1 MSDGQIK
8 ELGLYIHI
16 PFCVRK
22 CDYCDFLSAPADEET
37 KYNYVKALIAEIKS
51 YKQISAE
58 YLVKTVFIGGGT
70 PSSLKGEYIA
80 DIMNAVR
87 EVFLI
92 PGFEE
97 GLPEITMEVNP
108 GTLTP
113 DKLKHYNL
121 AGINRLSFGLQSVDN
136 RELKLLGRIHTYET
150 FLENYR
156 LAREIGF
163 HNINIDLMS
172 ALPGQTLTDWL
183 NTLNEVIQLN
193 PEHISA
199 YSLILEEGT
208 PFFSRYHEEDQDE
221 ELDRTIYART
231 KEVLERAGYFR
242 YEISNYAKPG
252 FESRHN
258 TSYWVRTDYLG
269 MGLGA
274 ASLLNNTRYQNTES
288 LAEYLGLSKDYHD
301 IRGSKDV
308 LSVSGQMEEFMFLG
322 LRMSKGIN
330 KIDFQ
335 NLFGTSI
342 ETVYGGVLNKSL
354 AEGLIDCKGDT
365 IYLTDKGIDLSNRV
379 LSGFLLDEV

>member
-37 KYNYVKALIAEIKS
+37 KYNYVKALLAEIKS
-51 YKQISAE
+51 YKQISGE

-70 PSSLKGEYIA
+70 PSSLKGEYIT

-92 PGFEE
+92 PGFEK

-113 DKLKHYNL
+113 DKLKLYKL
-121 AGINRLSFGLQSVDN
+121 AGINRLSFGLQSADN

-183 NTLNEVIQLN
+183 NTLNQVIQLK

-208 PFFSRYHEEDQDE
+208 PFFSRYQEEDQDE
-221 ELDRTIYART
+221 ELDRNIYART
-231 KEVLERAGYFR
+231 KEVLEKAGYFR

-252 FESRHN
+252 YESRHN

-274 ASLLNNTRYQNTES
+274 ATLLNNTRYQNTES
-288 LAEYLGLSKDYHD
+288 LAEYLELSKDYHD
-301 IRGSKDV
+301 IRGSREV
-308 LSVSGQMEEFMFLG
+308 LSVSRQMEEFMFLG

-330 KIDFQ
+330 KIYFQ

-342 ETVYGGVLNKSL
+342 EAVYGGVINKSL
-354 AEGLIDCKGDT
+354 AVGLIDCKGDT

>member
-37 KYNYVKALIAEIKS
+37 KYNYVKALLAEIKS
-51 YKQISAE
+51 YKQISGE

-70 PSSLKGEYIA
+70 PSSIKGEYIT

-87 EVFLI
+87 EVFFI
-92 PGFEE
+92 PDFEN

-113 DKLKHYNL
+113 DKLKLYKL
-121 AGINRLSFGLQSVDN
+121 AGINRLSFGLQSADN

-183 NTLNEVIQLN
+183 DTLSQVIQLN

-208 PFFSRYHEEDQDE
+208 PFFSRYQEEDQDE
-221 ELDRTIYART
+221 ELDRAIYART
-231 KEVLERAGYFR
+231 KEVLEKAGYFR

-252 FESRHN
+252 YESRHN

-274 ASLLNNTRYQNTES
+274 ASLLNNSRYQNTES
-288 LAEYLGLSKDYHD
+288 LSDYLELSKDYHD
-301 IRGSKDV
+301 IRGSKEELPV
-308 LSVSGQMEEFMFLG
+308 YRQMEEFMFLG

-330 KIDFQ
+330 KIYFQ
-335 NLFGTSI
+335 NLFGTCI
-342 ETVYGGVLNKSL
+342 ESVYGGVLNKSL
-354 AEGLIDCKGDT
+354 GEGLIDCKGDT

-379 LSGFLLDEV
+379 LSEFLLDEV

>member
-1 MSDGQIK
+1 MSDGRRK

-22 CDYCDFLSAPADEET
+22 CDYCDFLSAPADEKT
-37 KYNYVKALIAEIKS
+37 KYDYVMALIAEIKS

-70 PSSLKGEYIA
+70 PSSIKGEYIA
-80 DIMNAVR
+80 DIMNTVR
-87 EVFLI
+87 EVFLLS
-92 PGFEE
+92 
-97 GLPEITMEVNP
+97 GLEKKMPEITIEVNP
-108 GTLTP
+108 GTLTQ
-113 DKLKHYNL
+113 DKLKIYKA
-121 AGINRLSFGLQSVDN
+121 AGINRLSFGLQSTDS

-172 ALPGQTLTDWL
+172 ALPGQTLKDWL
-183 NTLNEVIQLN
+183 NTLNQIIQLN

-208 PFFSRYHEEDQDE
+208 PFFKRYQEEDQDE
-221 ELDRTIYART
+221 ELDRVIYART
-231 KEVLERAGYFR
+231 KEVLDTAGYFR

-258 TSYWVRTDYLG
+258 TSYWIRSDYLG

-274 ASLLNNTRYQNTES
+274 ASLLNNIRYQNEES
-288 LAEYLGLSKDYHD
+288 LSAYLRLSKDYQE
-301 IRGSKDV
+301 IRVSKEV
-308 LSVSGQMEEFMFLG
+308 LSIARQMEEFMFLG

-335 NLFGTSI
+335 KLFGTTL
-342 ETVYGGVLNKSL
+342 EAVYSGVLNKNVT
-354 AEGLIDCKGDT
+354 EGLINSKGDT

-379 LSGFLLDEV
+379 MSEFLLDEA

>member
-1 MSDGQIK
+1 MSDGQLK

-80 DIMNAVR
+80 EIMNTVR
-87 EVFLI
+87 EVFYI
-92 PGFEE
+92 PGLEK

-113 DKLKHYNL
+113 DKLKLCKL

-183 NTLNEVIQLN
+183 NTLKQVIQLN

-208 PFFSRYHEEDQDE
+208 PFYSRYQEEDQNE

-231 KEVLERAGYFR
+231 KEVLEAAGYFR
-242 YEISNYAKPG
+242 YEISNYAKSG
-252 FESRHN
+252 YESRHN

-288 LAEYLGLSKDYHD
+288 LSEYLELSKDYHD
-301 IRGSKDV
+301 IRGSREV

-335 NLFGTSI
+335 NLFGTSL
-342 ETVYGGVLNKSL
+342 EAVYGGVINKSL

>member
-1 MSDGQIK
+1 
-8 ELGLYIHI
+8 
-16 PFCVRK
+16 
-22 CDYCDFLSAPADEET
+22 
-37 KYNYVKALIAEIKS
+37 
-51 YKQISAE
+51 
-58 YLVKTVFIGGGT
+58 
-70 PSSLKGEYIA
+70 
-80 DIMNAVR
+80 MNAVR
-87 EVFLI
+87 EVFFI
-92 PGFEE
+92 PDFEN

-113 DKLKHYNL
+113 DKLKLYKL
-121 AGINRLSFGLQSVDN
+121 AGINRLSFGLQSADN

-183 NTLNEVIQLN
+183 DTLSQVIQLN

-208 PFFSRYHEEDQDE
+208 PFFSRYQEEDQDE
-221 ELDRTIYART
+221 ELDRAIYART
-231 KEVLERAGYFR
+231 KEVLEKAGYFR

-252 FESRHN
+252 YESRHN

-274 ASLLNNTRYQNTES
+274 ASLLNNSRYQNTES
-288 LAEYLGLSKDYHD
+288 LSDYLELSKDYHD
-301 IRGSKDV
+301 IRGSKEELPV
-308 LSVSGQMEEFMFLG
+308 YRQMEEFMFLG

-330 KIDFQ
+330 KIYFQ
-335 NLFGTSI
+335 NLFGTCI
-342 ETVYGGVLNKSL
+342 ESVYGGVLNKSL
-354 AEGLIDCKGDT
+354 GEGLIDCKGDT

-379 LSGFLLDEV
+379 LSEFLLDEV